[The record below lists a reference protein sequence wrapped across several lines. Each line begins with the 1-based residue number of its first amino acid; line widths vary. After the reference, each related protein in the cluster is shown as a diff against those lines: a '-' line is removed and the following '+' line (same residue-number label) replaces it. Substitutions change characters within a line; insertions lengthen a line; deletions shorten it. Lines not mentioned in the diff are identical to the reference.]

1 MNRTQRFMSAMAVIT
16 AVELAGWL
24 AVRAALLVCHEIHR
38 PAGLPWLA
46 TLVLVGALATVV
58 VWLVVLFGLVR
69 P

>member
-16 AVELAGWL
+16 AVELAGW
-24 AVRAALLVCHEIHR
+24 RAALLVCHEVHR